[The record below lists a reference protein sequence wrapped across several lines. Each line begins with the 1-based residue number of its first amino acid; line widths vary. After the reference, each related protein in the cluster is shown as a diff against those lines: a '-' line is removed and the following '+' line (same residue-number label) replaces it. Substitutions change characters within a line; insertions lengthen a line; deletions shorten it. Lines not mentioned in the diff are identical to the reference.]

1 MTRPFPYKRL
11 AGGTSSYSPNLTISF
26 FPPMADQ
33 LQQIEKVLPEDI
45 ARTFE
50 AAVNVFQG
58 KTDHM
63 DDLLKNGGTL
73 LRKVSKNFTST
84 QLILAVAALAVV
96 SIVVIKKVADDE
108 A

>member
-1 MTRPFPYKRL
+1 MDTP
-11 AGGTSSYSPNLTISF
+11 
-26 FPPMADQ
+26 Q
-33 LQQIEKVLPEDI
+33 LIDKVQPEDI

-58 KTDHM
+58 KTEHM

-73 LRKVSKNFTST
+73 LRKVSKNFSST

-96 SIVVIKKVADDE
+96 SIVVIKRAADAE
-108 A
+108 

>member
-1 MTRPFPYKRL
+1 
-11 AGGTSSYSPNLTISF
+11 
-26 FPPMADQ
+26 MADQ
-33 LQQIEKVLPEDI
+33 LQQIEKILPEDI

-73 LRKVSKNFTST
+73 LRKASKNFTPT
-84 QLILAVAALAVV
+84 QLILSVAALAVV
-96 SIVVIKKVADDE
+96 AIVVINRATE
-108 A
+108 E